1 MLYLVCLIAGGIFVV
16 LSMLGG
22 IGADLDVDFDSDFD
36 GDLEVGGGGISAI
49 ASFLSFRFFTLF
61 ATFFGMTGF
70 LLGKVGYAEPLVLII
85 SLILGF
91 TIGLVGN
98 IVIKKFAQKT
108 ISSGLSDSDFIG
120 KTAKV
125 IVPFSGSERGKI
137 KLEAKGQEALLIA
150 NSADTD
156 QAEFEVGDEVVVV
169 EINGSTAKVIK
180 PN

>member
-1 MLYLVCLIAGGIFVV
+1 MLYLICLIAGGIFVL
-16 LSMLGG
+16 LSMMGG
-22 IGADLDVDFDSDFD
+22 LGADVDMDFDADFD
-36 GDLEVGGGGISAI
+36 GDLEVGGGGLSAV

-70 LLGKVGYAEPLVLII
+70 LLGKVGYAEPLILII

-108 ISSGLSDSDFIG
+108 ISSGISDSDFIG

-137 KLEAKGQEALLIA
+137 KLQAKGQEALLMA
-150 NSADTD
+150 NSADSDDTH
-156 QAEFEVGDEVVVV
+156 FEVGEDVVVV
-169 EINGSTAKVIK
+169 ELDGSTAKVIK

>member
-156 QAEFEVGDEVVVV
+156 QAKFEVGDEVVVV
-169 EINGSTAKVIK
+169 EIDGSTAKVIK
-180 PN
+180 PD